1 MWWVGKN
8 IYSYPPI
15 GSPSGGAHVISGDL
29 NQFLK
34 VVKTGKLLS
43 PSMTEAFS
51 TPQAIHRQMDGW
63 TKWNGF
69 GLWFYVDESWKVIFY
84 EKEGENAGVSGFI
97 RHYPEQDISVVML
110 SNMETGVWE
119 PVSKIHGLVVSG
131 EIG

>member
-1 MWWVGKN
+1 
-8 IYSYPPI
+8 
-15 GSPSGGAHVISGDL
+15 
-29 NQFLK
+29 
-34 VVKTGKLLS
+34 
-43 PSMTEAFS
+43 MTEAFS

-110 SNMETGVWE
+110 SNRE
-119 PVSKIHGLVVSG
+119 PVSKINGLVVFGRDWLRIVRSRSKPT
-131 EIG
+131 